1 MRHPIKKRLSKKIFK
16 YGAAK
21 VHKKNLYTH
30 FARGGIRL

>member
-1 MRHPIKKRLSKKIFK
+1 MRHPIKKRLSKKIFR

-21 VHKKNLYTH
+21 VHKKNLVGH